1 LSTSTITAR
10 TPNSFRRSRL
20 LPAAWACLLAVLPLP
35 LSAGQ
40 AISLYEFGAD
50 DVAYL
55 SLPAEAPKAAVL
67 LIPDAYGDAELVA
80 KRCDLLA
87 KLGYVALAAD
97 LYGGEAGDPS
107 VREKLLQDRA
117 DAGGPAII
125 AAAVRLLSES
135 PRYRAPL
142 LIFAV
147 WGKNLPL
154 ARQAAAGPTSGAPL
168 IALSWLDVLPEDDG
182 KSDLALLQSWD
193 IPLELVLNRRG
204 DTTRWSGLLKQRAF
218 PAEIR
223 QYQAEPGFLFS
234 DSKPSID
241 AWSDTI
247 RFWNTAAAAAS
258 VHPEAPPAPSGPPPA
273 PGPKPP
279 RSKPASPRQR

>member
-1 LSTSTITAR
+1 M
-10 TPNSFRRSRL
+10 P
-20 LPAAWACLLAVLPLP
+20 LLA
-35 LSAGQ
+35 GQ
-40 AISLYEFGAD
+40 PISLYEFGAD

-55 SLPAEAPKAAVL
+55 ALPAEAPKAAVL
-67 LIPDAYGDAELVA
+67 LIPDAYSDADLVA

-117 DAGGPAII
+117 AANGLTII
-125 AAAVRLLSES
+125 GAAVRLLSES
-135 PRYRAPL
+135 PRYRAPF

-154 ARQAAAGPTSGAPL
+154 ARQAAAGRASGAPI
-168 IALSWLDVLPEDDG
+168 IALSWLDVLPQGDG
-182 KSDLALLQSWD
+182 KSDLALLQSLD
-193 IPLELVLNRRG
+193 IPLQLVLNRLA
-204 DTTRWSGLLKQRAF
+204 DTADWSDLLKLRAS
-218 PAEIR
+218 PTEIR
-223 QYQAEPGFLFS
+223 QYQAGPGFLFS
-234 DSKPSID
+234 DSRPSID

-247 RFWNTAAAAAS
+247 RFWNSMTDAAAS
-258 VHPEAPPAPSGPPPA
+258 ARPEALPAPSEPPA

-279 RSKPASPRQR
+279 RAKPSSPHRR